1 LQKVNI
7 PYFNAPF
14 ALDLISR
21 KWLSSCDN
29 STAFLSSP
37 MTPRFLSV
45 IETNIET
52 DLRGTGW
59 KARTGF
65 YVA

>member
-1 LQKVNI
+1 M
-7 PYFNAPF
+7 A
-14 ALDLISR
+14 
-21 KWLSSCDN
+21 
-29 STAFLSSP
+29 
-37 MTPRFLSV
+37 RFLSV

-59 KARTGF
+59 KAWTGF